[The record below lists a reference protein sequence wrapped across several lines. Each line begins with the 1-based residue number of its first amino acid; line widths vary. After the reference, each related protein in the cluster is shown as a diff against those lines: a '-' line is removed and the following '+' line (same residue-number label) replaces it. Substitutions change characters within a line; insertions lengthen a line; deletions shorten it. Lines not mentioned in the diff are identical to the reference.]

1 MQTATGVLRTDI
13 NSNDTDI
20 AALQTATGN
29 LDTRVTQNASNISSA
44 SGHLQTQI
52 TSNDSDITTLQ
63 TATGVLRTDINNNDT
78 DISTVSGLLYNH
90 WVASDGSTSGTISAL
105 NTLTFSESG
114 TTSIAFDS
122 GTNTLTIGS
131 TGAAGGGGTN
141 WNLSVEGDSTNI
153 GDGETVDFTGQGGVL

>member
-1 MQTATGVLRTDI
+1 M
-13 NSNDTDI
+13 
-20 AALQTATGN
+20 
-29 LDTRVTQNASNISSA
+29 
-44 SGHLQTQI
+44 
-52 TSNDSDITTLQ
+52 Q

-90 WVASDGSTSGTISAL
+90 WVASDGSTSGTISTL

-153 GDGETVDFTGQGGVL
+153 GDG